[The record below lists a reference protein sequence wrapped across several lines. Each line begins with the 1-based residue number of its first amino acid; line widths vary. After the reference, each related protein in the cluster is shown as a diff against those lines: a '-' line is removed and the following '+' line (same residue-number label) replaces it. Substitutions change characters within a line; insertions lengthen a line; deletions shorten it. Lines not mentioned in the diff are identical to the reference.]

1 MTIFN
6 VIYII
11 LCFLHHLISSERL
24 AELYTKKMFQL
35 LQSAY
40 STISIQDT
48 ALFLG
53 MNEDNAT
60 NCKSI
65 FSFLHKFLNT
75 NALS

>member
-1 MTIFN
+1 MTIISNSILFF
-6 VIYII
+6 II
-11 LCFLHHLISSERL
+11 CASNDHQLPEFI

-53 MNEDNAT
+53 VNEENAT
-60 NCKSI
+60 NCKSL
-65 FSFLHKFLNT
+65 FSF
-75 NALS
+75 